1 MVVTFTPFIH
11 HCTLCLWNKTTVEN
25 LITALSDTEIP
36 SESRTVAHTL
46 LKDLTVNH
54 PKLFRDVIP
63 TLAQWIIDRA
73 AEVSRHNTR
82 EDKIAIEDVL
92 KVLSRLDPVELP
104 GKQGKEFIDALKTF
118 ALEGE
123 TEKQGRRAT
132 MVLLKMKRRHAYAD
146 ELVKVF
152 TFSTT
157 LIIAN
162 CAISHLRERILCQPV
177 GKSVQTHDPCQRN
190 CRKTC

>member
-1 MVVTFTPFIH
+1 MVATFTPVIH
-11 HCTLCLWNKTTVEN
+11 HCTLCLWNKTTVDN
-25 LITALSDTEIP
+25 LIVALSDTEIP

-46 LKDLTVNH
+46 LKDLTVDH
-54 PKLFRDVIP
+54 PKVFQDAIP

-73 AEVSRHNTR
+73 AEVSHHNTR
-82 EDKIAIEDVL
+82 EGKIAIEDVL
-92 KVLSRLDPVELP
+92 KVLSRLEPLDLP
-104 GKQGKEFIDALKTF
+104 GKQGKQFIDALKTF

-146 ELVKVF
+146 ELVNVF
-152 TFSTT
+152 AFSTI

-162 CAISHLRERILCQPV
+162 CAISHRRE
-177 GKSVQTHDPCQRN
+177 
-190 CRKTC
+190 